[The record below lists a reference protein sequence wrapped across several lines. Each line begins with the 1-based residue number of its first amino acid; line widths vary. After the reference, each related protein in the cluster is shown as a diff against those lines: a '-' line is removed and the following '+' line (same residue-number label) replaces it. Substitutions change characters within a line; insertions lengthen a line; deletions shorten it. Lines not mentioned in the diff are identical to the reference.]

1 MITNVY
7 MKENKVFIALG
18 TNLGNR
24 EENLNTAI
32 SEIAKFATI
41 KAKSSIYET
50 DPVGY
55 RHQGKFLNMAIEIH
69 TTLEP
74 KELLTNLQQI
84 ENKMGRVRKIKNGPR
99 IIDLD
104 ILLYEDQIIKSEG
117 LDIPHPLMT
126 ERKFVL
132 EPLNEI
138 ASDVIYPL
146 TGVTIYT
153 IYKNL

>member
-1 MITNVY
+1 

-24 EENLNTAI
+24 EENLETAMT
-32 SEIAKFATI
+32 EIAKFVTI
-41 KAKSSIYET
+41 IAKSSIYET

-55 RHQGKFLNMAIEIH
+55 ANQGKFLNMVIEIH
-69 TTLEP
+69 TTLDP
-74 KELLTNLQQI
+74 KELLNQLQGI
-84 ENKMGRVRKIKNGPR
+84 EDKMGRTRETKNGPR

-117 LDIPHPLMT
+117 LEIPHPRMT

-132 EPLNEI
+132 QPLNEI
-138 ASDVIYPL
+138 ASNVRYPL
-146 TGVTIYT
+146 TGETIAQ
-153 IYKNL
+153 IYKKL